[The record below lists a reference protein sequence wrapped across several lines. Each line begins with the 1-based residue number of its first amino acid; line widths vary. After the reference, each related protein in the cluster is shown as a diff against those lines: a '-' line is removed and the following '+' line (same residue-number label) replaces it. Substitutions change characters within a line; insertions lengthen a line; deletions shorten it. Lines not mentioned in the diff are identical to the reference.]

1 MANCTKFREAQERHA
16 KKSHPKCRRRGTSPR
31 IPKTGGPKTQYAIL
45 RQVVTLI
52 YHQLTRTGSLN
63 GVCDAARV
71 HESEWG
77 QLRDAP
83 VPHRNTLSNA
93 NRKRDPAL
101 AEKLYGELL
110 KYFSETF
117 PDFSKVK
124 YEGYLARF
132 KERHIHL
139 LDSSTIQLV

>member
-52 YHQLTRTGSLN
+52 PPQIVHDIDRDVRHRYKGFSVWSHIVALIYQQLTRTGSLN

-71 HESEWG
+71 HE
-77 QLRDAP
+77 
-83 VPHRNTLSNA
+83 
-93 NRKRDPAL
+93 
-101 AEKLYGELL
+101 
-110 KYFSETF
+110 
-117 PDFSKVK
+117 
-124 YEGYLARF
+124 
-132 KERHIHL
+132 
-139 LDSSTIQLV
+139 